1 VNATAR
7 SEQALAAA
15 MAQHRAGRLAEAERL
30 YRLVCDADPNNARAF
45 HLLGVVAHQLNRPDA
60 AVLVGQAVLLDPAFA
75 EAHNDRGAILAANGS
90 FAQALSSFE
99 RAVTL
104 NPAYTEARNNLGRA
118 LRSLGRFDEAAT
130 QFELVLQSM
139 AGSPVA
145 HFNLAS
151 AYELAGRNPDAE
163 KHYRSAVSLRPDF
176 VDAHIHLA
184 SLLQNMGRLPDAL
197 VHAERAVALR
207 PDSAGA
213 RNNLGNI
220 LRILDR
226 RADAIA
232 QYEIALK
239 IDPNSFMAH
248 YNCGVALR
256 GDARIAEA
264 RAHFARALA
273 LKPDFLEAELALCMA
288 ELPALYR
295 DASEINERREAYA
308 GRLARL
314 DADVERIGMPAALS
328 EIIGSH
334 QPFYLPYQ
342 GGNDREL
349 QALYGSLACKI
360 MAARYPSPVLP
371 KPPGSGER
379 IRLGIVSGF
388 FRQHSNWKIPIKG
401 WLKMLDRDRFHVTGY
416 YTSPERDA
424 ETDVAGS
431 LCDRFVQGPLS
442 LDGWR
447 RQILEDAP
455 HVLIFPEI
463 GMDKVS
469 TQLAAQRLAAIQCVS
484 WGHPVTSGYSTVDYF
499 ISSELM
505 EPADGADHYSEQLVR
520 LPNLSI
526 YYEPSDD
533 PAVITDRVQLG
544 LRADAVVYWC
554 CQSLP
559 KYLPQFDE
567 VFARIAAEV
576 PDSQFTFIEFAGGR
590 DVTGMFRA
598 RLDRAFNSVGLDAA
612 DHCVF
617 LPRLAP
623 DRFVAAIGQCDVVLD
638 SIGWSGCNSILESLV
653 HNIPIVT
660 FAGAMMRGRHTA
672 AILEMMGIED
682 CTARTID
689 AYVSMAGLLG
699 RDRAKRAE
707 LSARLAQ
714 QKHRVY
720 RDRRCVAALEAFLE
734 RAVRSSG

>member
-314 DADVERIGMPAALS
+314 DADVERVGMPAALS

-371 KPPGSGER
+371 KPPGSGEP

-484 WGHPVTSGYSTVDYF
+484 WGHPVTSGFSTVDYF

>member
-264 RAHFARALA
+264 RAHFAWALA

-295 DASEINERREAYA
+295 AASEINERREAYA

-314 DADVERIGMPAALS
+314 NADVERAGMPAALS

-360 MAARYPSPVLP
+360 MATRYPSPVLP
-371 KPPGSGER
+371 KPPGSGEP

-484 WGHPVTSGYSTVDYF
+484 WGHPVTSGFSTIDYF